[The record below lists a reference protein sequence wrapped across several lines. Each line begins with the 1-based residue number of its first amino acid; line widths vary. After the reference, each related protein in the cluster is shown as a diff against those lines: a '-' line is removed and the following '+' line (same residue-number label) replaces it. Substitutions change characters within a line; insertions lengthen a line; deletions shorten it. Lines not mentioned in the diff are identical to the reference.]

1 MAVSGDSKLQRTVV
15 TSSTWSR
22 GAVAPVATQVSPVL
36 FLTVELN
43 KAALMCGNS
52 RLAGRGT
59 VEITI
64 EKSDGSTF
72 QAEAEVDIDGY
83 SAPVT
88 AGNSAKLVR

>member
-1 MAVSGDSKLQRTVV
+1 
-15 TSSTWSR
+15 
-22 GAVAPVATQVSPVL
+22 
-36 FLTVELN
+36 
-43 KAALMCGNS
+43 MCGNS

-88 AGNSAKLVR
+88 AGNSAKLVTNGAYDRAKLNTVNQAVIKSSTPFLPHNRVQV